1 MLQNLSRFFF
11 HFQEGDFSFE
21 FHDSE
26 PIAELNHILERLA
39 AKDLEPAL
47 AWATAHRD
55 SLEAQNSSLEFK
67 LHRLRFIELL
77 RDGAAN
83 QTDAISYARLH
94 FRKFVPRHEK
104 GN

>member
-1 MLQNLSRFFF
+1 M
-11 HFQEGDFSFE
+11 
-21 FHDSE
+21 
-26 PIAELNHILERLA
+26 ERLA

-77 RDGAAN
+77 RRGTAH

-104 GN
+104 GTITRNANY